1 MKKRYS
7 YRAQARQEAVVHLD
21 RKILVVE
28 DEEKISEVIVSYLE
42 NSGYQAIVAG
52 NGEDALALYSEHRPE
67 LIILDLMLPGMSGE
81 QVCETIRK
89 TSEVP
94 IIMLTAKSDEEHII
108 GGLKLGADDYIAKPF
123 SPRQLMARVEAVL
136 RRGIKPTPSEGL
148 VVLKDKHEVLNDGIA
163 VNLTPI
169 EFKILTTMMKY
180 PEKTFTRE
188 ELVIIVFGADYDGY
202 DRTVDTHI
210 KNLRQKIERDP
221 KNPKR
226 IVTVHG
232 IGYRYGG

>member
-1 MKKRYS
+1 M
-7 YRAQARQEAVVHLD
+7 HLD

>member
-1 MKKRYS
+1 
-7 YRAQARQEAVVHLD
+7 VHLD

-42 NSGYQAIVAG
+42 NSGYQAIVASS
-52 NGEDALALYSEHRPE
+52 GEEALTLYSEHKPE
-67 LIILDLMLPGMSGE
+67 LIILDLMLPGISGE

-89 TSEVP
+89 TSDVS
-94 IIMLTAKSDEEHII
+94 IIMLTAKSDEEYII
-108 GGLKLGADDYIAKPF
+108 GGLKLGADDYISKPF

-136 RRGIKPTPSEGL
+136 RRGNKPTASEGL
-148 VVLKDKHEVLNDGIA
+148 VVLNDKHEVINNGVS

-188 ELVIIVFGADYDGY
+188 ELVVIVFGDDYDGY

-210 KNLRQKIERDP
+210 KNLRQKIEIDT

>member
-1 MKKRYS
+1 M
-7 YRAQARQEAVVHLD
+7 HLD

-42 NSGYQAIVAG
+42 NSGYQAIVASS
-52 NGEDALALYSEHRPE
+52 GEDALALYSEHKPE

-89 TSEVP
+89 TSEVS
-94 IIMLTAKSDEEHII
+94 IIMLTAKSDEEHVI
-108 GGLKLGADDYIAKPF
+108 GGLKLGADDYISKPF
-123 SPRQLMARVEAVL
+123 SPRQLMARIEAVL
-136 RRGIKPTPSEGL
+136 RRGNKPTASDGL
-148 VVLKDKHEVLNDGIA
+148 VVLNDKHEVLNNGVS

-169 EFKILTTMMKY
+169 EFKILATMMKY

-188 ELVIIVFGADYDGY
+188 ELVIIVFGDDYDGY

-210 KNLRQKIERDP
+210 KNLRQKIEIDP

-226 IVTVHG
+226 IITVHG

>member
-1 MKKRYS
+1 M
-7 YRAQARQEAVVHLD
+7 HLD

-28 DEEKISEVIVSYLE
+28 DEVKIAEVIVSYLE
-42 NSGYQAIVAG
+42 NSGYHAIVAG
-52 NGEDALALYSEHRPE
+52 TGEEALALYSEHQPE
-67 LIILDLMLPGMSGE
+67 LIILDLMLPGISGE

-89 TSEVP
+89 TSDVP
-94 IIMLTAKSDEEHII
+94 IIMLTAKSDEDTII

-123 SPRQLMARVEAVL
+123 SPRQLIARIEAVL
-136 RRGIKPTPSEGL
+136 RRGIKPSVSEGL
-148 VVLKDKHEVLNDGIA
+148 VILSDKHEVLNNGLS

-188 ELVIIVFGADYDGY
+188 ELVSLVFGADYDGF

-210 KNLRQKIERDP
+210 KNLRQKIEIDP

>member
-1 MKKRYS
+1 M
-7 YRAQARQEAVVHLD
+7 HLD

-52 NGEDALALYSEHRPE
+52 NGEEALALYSEHRPE

>member
-1 MKKRYS
+1 M
-7 YRAQARQEAVVHLD
+7 HLD

-28 DEEKISEVIVSYLE
+28 DEQKIAEVIVSYLE

-94 IIMLTAKSDEEHII
+94 IIMLTAKSDEEFII

-136 RRGIKPTPSEGL
+136 RRGIKPTAAEGL
-148 VVLKDKHEVLNDGIA
+148 VVLKDKHEVLNNGVS

-188 ELVIIVFGADYDGY
+188 ELVVIVFGADYDGY

-210 KNLRQKIERDP
+210 KNLRQKIEIDP

>member
-1 MKKRYS
+1 MKKRYR

-42 NSGYQAIVAG
+42 NSGYQAIVAD

-136 RRGIKPTPSEGL
+136 RRGVKPTPAEGL

-188 ELVIIVFGADYDGY
+188 ELVIIVFGADYEGY

-226 IVTVHG
+226 IITVHG